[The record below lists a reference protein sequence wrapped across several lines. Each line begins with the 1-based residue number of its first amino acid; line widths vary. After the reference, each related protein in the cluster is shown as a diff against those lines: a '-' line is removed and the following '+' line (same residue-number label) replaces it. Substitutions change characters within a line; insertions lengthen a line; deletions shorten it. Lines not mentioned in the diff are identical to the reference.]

1 MNPLETNISLI
12 YSEAKTFDLSASKIF
27 SSASVSSKN
36 IEASSNSKPN
46 LLGIEYEEDIPKRM
60 TSLKPE
66 GNLIIRSPN
75 AEPFTITYNQWE
87 SLEIIKKRVGEHLS
101 YDVEP
106 FHYVTNHG
114 SIQPNSLLKDYQ
126 IQNNSVILMIPKNQ
140 FEKERIRR
148 RDIWINMKKNAKKQK
163 PVITSLIKKPVK
175 KKTKRPFYL

>member
-12 YSEAKTFDLSASKIF
+12 YSEAKTFDLSASKVF

-46 LLGIEYEEDIPKRM
+46 LLGIEYEEDIPKR
-60 TSLKPE
+60 
-66 GNLIIRSPN
+66 SPN
-75 AEPFTITYNQWE
+75 DEPFTITYNQWE

-148 RDIWINMKKNAKKQK
+148 RDIWINMKKNAKKPK